1 MVEEKTKVSGNIEAN
16 LYDLNRSLISQW
28 PILDILTALETMI
41 DKFYSETNNS
51 FYMLYGKEKSYFTLF
66 HFGEK
71 TEFSKL
77 SDGVITC
84 LKEAFDGIVA
94 YEKVEGAIEIWVKD
108 KDEATVFYLFPYDAG
123 IVGVTK

>member
-66 HFGEK
+66 HFEEK
-71 TEFSKL
+71 SEFSKL

-94 YEKVEGAIEIWVKD
+94 
-108 KDEATVFYLFPYDAG
+108 
-123 IVGVTK
+123 